1 MTDLSFSLPEDL
13 AGPLK
18 SRLADGHYADA
29 SEYLCALVRRDLE
42 EAADTAW
49 VRKKVAE
56 GLASGFIDKD
66 PSQVIEEII
75 ASRRARRA

>member
-18 SRLADGHYADA
+18 SRLADGRYADA

-42 EAADTAW
+42 DAADAAW
-49 VRKKVAE
+49 VREKVAE
-56 GLASGFIDKD
+56 GLASGFVDKH
-66 PSQVIEEII
+66 PSHVIEEII
-75 ASRRARRA
+75 ANRQARRA